1 MIYLYLGLMIG
12 GCVGF
17 FAAGL
22 MRVAKITELESDLR
36 SVSSRLSWALK
47 EADFWK
53 DKYKR
58 LDTLVHGNCVMMAM
72 QDPALFREKIN
83 QMQRALDK
91 VTGVHSQKSIQRIPV
106 QRRGLQRPQRTSQR

>member
-36 SVSSRLSWALK
+36 SASSRLSWALK

-53 DKYKR
+53 DKYER

-72 QDPALFREKIN
+72 P
-83 QMQRALDK
+83 
-91 VTGVHSQKSIQRIPV
+91 
-106 QRRGLQRPQRTSQR
+106 LQRSRVTSTTKQSPANTWRACRTIR

>member
-1 MIYLYLGLMIG
+1 MIYLYLGLLIG

-36 SVSSRLSWALK
+36 SASSRLSWALK
-47 EADFWK
+47 EAEFWK
-53 DKYKR
+53 AKYER
-58 LDTLVHGNCVMMAM
+58 LDTAVHGDCVAV
-72 QDPALFREKIN
+72 FREKIN

-91 VTGVHSQKSIQRIPV
+91 ITGVKEAP
-106 QRRGLQRPQRTSQR
+106 LQEKQQ

>member
-1 MIYLYLGLMIG
+1 MIYLYLGLLIG

-36 SVSSRLSWALK
+36 SASSRLSWNLK
-47 EADFWK
+47 EAEFWK
-53 DKYKR
+53 AKYER
-58 LDTLVHGNCVMMAM
+58 LYTAVHGDCVMMVAE
-72 QDPALFREKIN
+72 DPAVYREKIK

-91 VTGVHSQKSIQRIPV
+91 ITGVKE
-106 QRRGLQRPQRTSQR
+106 TSQQDKQK